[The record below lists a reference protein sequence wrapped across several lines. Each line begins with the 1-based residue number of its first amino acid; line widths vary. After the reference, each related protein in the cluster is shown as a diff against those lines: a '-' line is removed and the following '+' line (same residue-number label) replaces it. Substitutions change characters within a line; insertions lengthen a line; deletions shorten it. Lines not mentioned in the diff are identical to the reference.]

1 MKIDILTLA
10 PALLPLVPAA
20 YKPLAAALVEE
31 VKARRAEAAQLNAH
45 IVALTETVNGHTA
58 VLRGLTH

>member
-10 PALLPLVPAA
+10 PALLPLVPTA

-31 VKARRAEAAQLNAH
+31 VQARRAEAAQLNAH
-45 IVALTETVNGHTA
+45 IVALTKTVNDHSA
-58 VLRGLTH
+58 ILRSMAH